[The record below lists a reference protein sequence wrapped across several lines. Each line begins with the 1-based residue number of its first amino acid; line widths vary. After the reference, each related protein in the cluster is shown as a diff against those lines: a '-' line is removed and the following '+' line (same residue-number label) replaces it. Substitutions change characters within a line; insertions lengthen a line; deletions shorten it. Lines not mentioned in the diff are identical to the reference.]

1 MAEVATTL
9 LAPIIEKPVACISD
23 ASARHLRYLTK
34 FEDNYESLMRK
45 MSELVALRDHVKRRV
60 EVDEDRHQKQRTPV
74 VAEWLGNVSSL
85 EIELDLISPK
95 CRGEIGQRCCANYC
109 PKNWWTRYKL
119 GKKVYKNLVTVEELI
134 GKSKFD
140 VVADEAQ
147 PASAELRNEDW
158 NVGMDEA
165 FAKVLSW
172 VADDA
177 VRVIGI
183 YGMGGVGKTTLL
195 NKINNA
201 FCKKDDDQAEEV
213 DTFNVVIWVVV
224 SKQSRGEDIQNVQK
238 QIGKRLGLVWSEDDD
253 QSDKAR
259 RVFNVLRKKRFLLL
273 LDDIWEQLEL
283 EAIGIPSPQ
292 ISDNISKVVFTTRS
306 EGVCTEM
313 EANKKFKV
321 PFLDWDQAWTLF
333 QQKLGEEALNYDPEI
348 PKLAESVAKECGGLP
363 LALIAIGRAMSSKK
377 TLHEWNHALNTL
389 QNYAARFSGMDQ
401 KVLSILKFSYDNLE
415 DDTVRDCFLYFSL
428 YPEDWDIP
436 CREIVYYWIGE
447 SFLDEFKDMDD
458 AVNKGYDIIGSLKA
472 ACLLENSRYGEDYV
486 KIHDIVH
493 DLALWITRECGEKKS
508 KILVEAN
515 VGLIQAPS
523 IESWEDAERISL
535 MENEIEELTGA
546 PKCPHLVT
554 LMLQGN
560 SQLSVIPDDFFQYMP
575 ILRVLDLSEAEIKV
589 LPKSIGDLH
598 QLQFLNLY
606 DTEIRTCPEEL
617 GNLVKLKYLDLDRT
631 WVETIPSGVISRYP
645 RMQALDLGGVKLDDS
660 LAAELESLEQLREL
674 GICITDIQPLL
685 SHRLISCITT
695 LMIKECTGL
704 TELAWLTSSLLKKTR
719 RLRTLSIDECSEL
732 EKLIINSSLEEDK
745 DDMGPLFTLEKL
757 YLMSLPKL
765 SKIVWTETPTHLHFK
780 HLWQVKIRDCNAL
793 KDISWLVLAPFLS
806 ELNVFDC
813 SELEEIILDRFA
825 ATIDGNQNI
834 FSRLESL
841 ELKRLP
847 KLKSIVRGTL
857 LFPRLDEITITDC
870 PMLKKLPLASTS
882 TDKSKLVIHADTE
895 WWNELQ
901 WEDEI
906 AKSSF
911 QPYFVQY
918 DES

>member
-34 FEDNYESLMRK
+34 FEYNYESLMRK
-45 MSELVALRDHVKRRV
+45 MSELVAVRDHVKRRV
-60 EVDEDRHQKQRTPV
+60 EVDEDCHQKKRTPV

-85 EIELDLISPK
+85 EIEVDLISPK

-119 GKKVYKNLVTVEELI
+119 GKKVCKNLVTVEELI
-134 GKSKFD
+134 DKSKFD

-172 VADDA
+172 VADDE

-183 YGMGGVGKTTLL
+183 YGIGGVGKTTLL

-224 SKQSRGEDIQNVQK
+224 SKQSRGEDIQNVQT

-273 LDDIWEQLEL
+273 LDDIWERLDL
-283 EAIGIPSPQ
+283 EAIGIPSPH

-333 QQKLGEEALNYDPEI
+333 QKKLGEEALNYDPEI

-363 LALIAIGRAMSSKK
+363 LALIAIGRAMSNKK
-377 TLHEWNHALNTL
+377 TLHEWNHALKTL
-389 QNYAARFSGMDQ
+389 QKYA
-401 KVLSILKFSYDNLE
+401 FSYDNLE

-436 CREIVYYWIGE
+436 CRQIVNYWMGE
-447 SFLDEFKDMDD
+447 GFLDEFKDMDD

-486 KIHDIVH
+486 KIHDIVR
-493 DLALWITRECGEKKS
+493 DLALWIMRECGEKES
-508 KILVEAN
+508 KILVEAT
-515 VGLIQAPS
+515 VGLIHAPNV
-523 IESWEDAERISL
+523 ESWEDAERISL
-535 MENEIEELTGA
+535 MVNEIEELTGA
-546 PKCPHLVT
+546 PKCPHLRT
-554 LMLQGN
+554 LMLQEN
-560 SQLSVIPDDFFQYMP
+560 RQLSVIPDDFFQYMP
-575 ILRVLDLSEAEIKV
+575 ILRVLDLSFTEIKV
-589 LPKSIGDLH
+589 VPKSIGDLL

-606 DTEIRTCPEEL
+606 GTKIRTCPEEL
-617 GNLVKLKYLDLDRT
+617 GNLVKLKFLDLGNT
-631 WVETIPSGVISRYP
+631 LVKTIPSGVISRFP
-645 RMQALDLGGVKLDDS
+645 RMQSLNLGNIQLDDS
-660 LAAELESLEQLREL
+660 LAAELESLEHLGEL
-674 GICITDIQPLL
+674 GICITEIQPLL
-685 SHRLISCITT
+685 SQRLISCITE
-695 LMIKECTGL
+695 LQIKKCTGL
-704 TELAWLTSSLLKKTR
+704 TELKLLSSSLLKKTR
-719 RLRTLSIDECSEL
+719 KLRTLSIRRCSEL
-732 EKLIINSSLEEDK
+732 EKLIINNSLEADK
-745 DDMGPLFTLEKL
+745 DDMGPLLTLKEL
-757 YLMSLPKL
+757 SLMSLPKL
-765 SKIVWTETPTHLHFK
+765 SIWTETATHLHFK
-780 HLWQVKIRDCNAL
+780 LLSEVVIYKCDAL
-793 KDISWLVLAPFLS
+793 RDISWLVLAPFLRALIV
-806 ELNVFDC
+806 EEC

-834 FSRLESL
+834 FSRLQRFQLNS
-841 ELKRLP
+841 LP
-847 KLKSIVRGTL
+847 KLKSIVRDGL
-857 LFPRLDEITITDC
+857 LFPRLTQIIVSDC

-882 TDKSKLVIHADTE
+882 TTDKSELGIYGSAE

-906 AKSSF
+906 VKSSF
-911 QPYFVQY
+911 QPFFVEY
-918 DES
+918 E